1 MSDERDGVPSDP
13 IAASLYEVDSSDP
26 RSELV
31 DRSGLSPEAIGQIG
45 RLMASLSALRE
56 VEQEVSDASQRYMR
70 LSAQDM
76 RALHY
81 LIVAKN
87 RAEVATPGML
97 AAHLGI
103 SAASTTKLLNRL
115 ERGGHIVRNVHPAD
129 RRAFAIEVTRETEVS
144 AMQTVGRQ
152 QSKRFHAAARLSPE
166 ERETV
171 IRFLDD
177 MAAELSLEGAEWAS
191 DGAGEGAGEPVERE
205 GA

>member
-1 MSDERDGVPSDP
+1 MSEAPGGDAPDP
-13 IAASLYEVDSSDP
+13 IAANLYEVDSSDP

-31 DRSGLSPEAIGQIG
+31 DRSGLPPEAVAQIG
-45 RLMASLSALRE
+45 RLMGSLSALRE
-56 VEQEVSDASQRYMR
+56 VEQQVSEASQRYMR
-70 LSAQDM
+70 LSTQDM

-87 RAEVATPGML
+87 RAELATPGML

-115 ERGGHIVRNVHPAD
+115 ERGGHVVRNVHPAD
-129 RRAFAIEVTRETEVS
+129 RRAFAIEVTRETETS

-152 QSKRFHAAARLSPE
+152 QAGRFHAAARLTGE

-177 MAAELSLEGAEWAS
+177 MAAELSLDGVDWAK
-191 DGAGEGAGEPVERE
+191 GRE
-205 GA
+205 GGV